1 MEIKKTYG
9 KRVYMSVMG
18 QNNSLKDKKL
28 ESILALNL
36 MYYLINS

>member
-18 QNNSLKDKKL
+18 RINLLKDKVDI
-28 ESILALNL
+28 SLNL
-36 MYYLINS
+36 MYHLINS

>member
-18 QNNSLKDKKL
+18 QINLLKDKNRVDI
-28 ESILALNL
+28 SLNL
-36 MYYLINS
+36 MYHLINS